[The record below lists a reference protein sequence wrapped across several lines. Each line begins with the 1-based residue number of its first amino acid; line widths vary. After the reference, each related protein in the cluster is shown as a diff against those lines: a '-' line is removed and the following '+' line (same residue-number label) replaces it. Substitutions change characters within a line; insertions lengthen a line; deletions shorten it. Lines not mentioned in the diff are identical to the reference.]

1 MNPPSHSGICAQVF
15 FGFGEPFELRRF
27 EIPELGAAELLVR
40 IDLAAICGSDLHT
53 LAGTRTEPT
62 PCVLGHEGVGTIV
75 AVGPGAGIEVGTRV
89 TWTLADSCGR
99 CQRCTRDHLPQ
110 KCDRLF
116 KYGHAS
122 LADGNGLNG
131 TFASHIVLRA
141 GTTVVPIPDR
151 VSDAMAVSAN
161 CALATMVAAWRAV
174 RASVAEVDSVVIQG
188 AGLLG
193 VYGCALALDAGVAT
207 VICTDVDPA
216 RLDIVEP
223 LGATVIDGRDG
234 DQVVA
239 RVRELVPVGVD
250 VVIEAAGVAALLSQ
264 GVEILRPGGAYGLV
278 GLVHPDSVMP
288 ITAEAIIRKCLS
300 VRGVHNYAPVD
311 LIEAVGFLERA
322 GTRFGLED
330 LIAEPVDLEHLDEA
344 VLCARQRSALRVTVR
359 AVHEDAG

>member
-122 LADGNGLNG
+122 LADGSGLNG

-151 VSDAMAVSAN
+151 VSAAMAVSAN

-188 AGLLG
+188 AGLQRAAAGLPVEFVG
-193 VYGCALALDAGVAT
+193 PVSDRVRLATMIASADAVISTGPHETFGLAALEALACGTPIVANPAGALRELLVIGAGVVA
-207 VICTDVDPA
+207 
-216 RLDIVEP
+216 
-223 LGATVIDGRDG
+223 GRTAEGFADALSLVLLA
-234 DQVVA
+234 DREVQRCVA
-239 RVRELVPVGVD
+239 RER
-250 VVIEAAGVAALLSQ
+250 
-264 GVEILRPGGAYGLV
+264 
-278 GLVHPDSVMP
+278 
-288 ITAEAIIRKCLS
+288 AEQF
-300 VRGVHNYAPVD
+300 GWD
-311 LIEAVGFLERA
+311 RA
-322 GTRFGLED
+322 GTAFLELYQGLIEGSSSKSSSSV
-330 LIAEPVDLEHLDEA
+330 PVASAH
-344 VLCARQRSALRVTVR
+344 RSGS
-359 AVHEDAG
+359 DA